1 MITMRCD
8 DVYLFMKTKSEDEDD
23 VRRKHKND
31 KRVRDK

>member
-8 DVYLFMKTKSEDEDD
+8 DVYLFMKSEDD